1 VPIPRPL
8 RDPAVAAYA
17 AVLALAT
24 VQAMTLDQAD
34 GILVAAAPY
43 AVALTALVAVRAL
56 PQAVG
61 TSTAVASSATIGPST
76 SRPLAGGRGVHAL
89 LVCGSLLA
97 AWVLVRFLVALPS
110 GLGAEHGFYRVKL
123 AVTSPLGDHNTA
135 AGLLLVVVVAGA
147 VATAAD
153 QRWAPALLLA
163 AAGTVATLSRGAVAV
178 LLVVAAASWLL
189 ASSRRVAGHLSLAAV
204 VIALGIVGASLALDT
219 SPPPPSTGAGGPL
232 TEAGAGPLGVSI
244 LGRADLAVRG
254 AELGLDH
261 PALGVGLGRFADHA
275 GDLPLPNDHA
285 HQALAHAAAEGGIL
299 LLGVTAGLPL
309 LLAVRAWR
317 LRPSPTRDLALLGGA
332 ALVAHAQI
340 EILSGRLGYEVLLA
354 LLLGLSARA
363 GRIDSCP
370 VAPAHPP
377 SPPHHPPASPHRP
390 PASPHHP
397 PASPHHPP
405 ASPHHPPEPA

>member
-17 AVLALAT
+17 AVLLLAT
-24 VQAMTLDQAD
+24 IQAFALRPAD

-43 AVALTALVAVRAL
+43 AVALATLVVVRAL
-56 PQAVG
+56 PPA
-61 TSTAVASSATIGPST
+61 AGPST
-76 SRPLAGGRGVHAL
+76 PGNGSSPADGPPAGVRGVHVL
-89 LVCGSLLA
+89 LLAGSVLA

-110 GLGAEHGFYRVKL
+110 GLGEEHGFYRVKL

-153 QRWAPALLLA
+153 RRWVPALLLA
-163 AAGTVATLSRGAVAV
+163 AAGTVATLSRGALAV
-178 LLVVAAASWLL
+178 LLVVAAASWLV
-189 ASSRRVAGHLSLAAV
+189 ASSRRVAGHLGLAAAA
-204 VIALGIVGASLALDT
+204 IALGTIGASLALDT
-219 SPPPPSTGAGGPL
+219 SPPPPSTGVGGPL

-254 AELGLDH
+254 IELGLDH
-261 PALGVGLGRFADHA
+261 PVLGAGLGRFADHA

-299 LLGVTAGLPL
+299 LLVVTAGLPL
-309 LLAVRAWR
+309 LLAVRSWR

-354 LLLGLSARA
+354 VLLGLSARA
-363 GRIDSCP
+363 GRIDSR
-370 VAPAHPP
+370 PP
-377 SPPHHPPASPHRP
+377 SPVPPHHPPVP
-390 PASPHHP
+390 PHHP
-397 PASPHHPP
+397 PDP
-405 ASPHHPPEPA
+405 A